1 MLTTPFLHP
10 NPHFIAY
17 NAIRGTVTFVN
28 TQNLKHFPGHLLS
41 MLSTQITAKHYF
53 FYGGFQIQNLSVK
66 YHPDID
72 RWIIN
77 KKIVMSEDG
86 YILDSSNLKFI
97 KIRLESNK
105 MNTTLG
111 RVGMGVCSNIYQP
124 PNERGEKISVGG
136 EFSRPFE
143 NQRQSLPPAFSEAS
157 HKSSPSDHS
166 ASASVTRNNT
176 RKANFE
182 KTVMI
187 RNKMKIVSVIINICH
202 KEKLNLRS
210 RQ

>member
-1 MLTTPFLHP
+1 MSLVGWAVPSNRLSIILVSHWMLTSAKSRYIFLTRFPICGFQNVNHTVLASKSTFYCLQC
-10 NPHFIAY
+10 NQRNSHFCQY
-17 NAIRGTVTFVN
+17 TEFKTFPWSFTFNAVN
-28 TQNLKHFPGHLLS
+28 TNYCKTL
-41 MLSTQITAKHYF
+41 F

-124 PNERGEKISVGG
+124 PNERGEKLVL
-136 EFSRPFE
+136 EV
-143 NQRQSLPPAFSEAS
+143 NLV
-157 HKSSPSDHS
+157 DLL
-166 ASASVTRNNT
+166 
-176 RKANFE
+176 
-182 KTVMI
+182 
-187 RNKMKIVSVIINICH
+187 KIKDNHCH
-202 KEKLNLRS
+202 QLFWS
-210 RQ
+210 FT

>member
-124 PNERGEKISVGG
+124 PNERGEKLVLEVNLVDLLKIKDNHCHQL
-136 EFSRPFE
+136 FLKLHI
-143 NQRQSLPPAFSEAS
+143 NQVQ
-157 HKSSPSDHS
+157 
-166 ASASVTRNNT
+166 
-176 RKANFE
+176 
-182 KTVMI
+182 
-187 RNKMKIVSVIINICH
+187 VIIQQV
-202 KEKLNLRS
+202 LRLRETIRE
-210 RQ
+210 RQILKKPS